1 MTNDTGAV
9 AAHED
14 QDEQVRLTA
23 DMVLTADHYG
33 DRFILLVR
41 RRYDPFADWWALPGG
56 YVRKGETAAAAAV
69 RELEEETGVETAEE
83 LLDEVGVWHE
93 PGRDPRGRVV
103 TVVYRMHLAVCVD
116 AEGRDDAVDAWWWR
130 VTDLPSLAFD
140 HAEILD
146 VALRP
151 AR

>member
-1 MTNDTGAV
+1 MTNDTT
-9 AAHED
+9 AHED

-41 RRYDPFADWWALPGG
+41 RRYAPFEDWWALPGG
-56 YVRKGETAAAAAV
+56 YVRKG
-69 RELEEETGVETAEE
+69 ETAEE

-103 TVVYRMHLAVCVD
+103 TVVYRMNLAVCVD
-116 AEGRDDAVDAWWWR
+116 AEGRGDAVDAWWWR

-151 AR
+151 TR